1 MTDWKEQY
9 KEKLIAAEE
18 AVDMV
23 KPGDTVRL
31 PMAATPISLCAAL
44 ARRRGKVKDI
54 YVAQSNPFPAPGVGW
69 WHEPGWDESFH
80 LSTEYPDLLCRPGL
94 DRKTVELR
102 PIEYTLAKKLRD
114 EGIREDTWSPDFF
127 MVPMA
132 PPNKYG
138 YANFGHWVWYSPQY
152 ARAAKTVIAEINE
165 WYPWCFGD
173 TMLPVSEID
182 YFVETTEAPPPPT
195 MRQPMGAEFD
205 ETVKNSAQ
213 HAVELIKDGDT
224 IQMGVGEVS
233 MAIGSYLFDRQDLGV
248 HSELITRE
256 MLDLYEAG
264 VLTGKYN
271 NVDPGLLVGTCAATF
286 DPTYIEMV
294 SGNPIFSIRSVE
306 YTNDIRVISAHDNM
320 VSINSALSM
329 DLTGQVCSETMG
341 TRIYSASGGATS
353 FMMGSMLSRGGR
365 TCVVMQSTARKGTVS
380 RIVPLL
386 ESGSVVT
393 IPRSWVDFV
402 ATEYGIVNLQGKT
415 LRQRAE
421 AMMSIAHPDFKAELK
436 KEAQKLFWP

>member
-1 MTDWKEQY
+1 MTDWREQY
-9 KEKLIAAEE
+9 KEKVITVEE
-18 AVDMV
+18 AVEMV
-23 KPGDTVRL
+23 KPGDTVRF
-31 PMAATPISLCAAL
+31 PMAVTPISLGAAL

-54 YVAQSNPFPAPGVGW
+54 YVAQANPFPAPGVGW
-69 WHEPGWDESFH
+69 WQEPGWDESFH

-94 DRKTVELR
+94 DMKTVELR

-132 PPNKYG
+132 VPNKYG

-165 WYPWCFGD
+165 WYPWCDGD
-173 TMLPVSEID
+173 TLLPVPEID
-182 YFVETTEAPPPPT
+182 YFVETKEEPPKPAVREPLGE
-195 MRQPMGAEFD
+195 MFD
-205 ETVKNSAQ
+205 ETVKSIAQ
-213 HAVELIKDGDT
+213 HAVQVVKDGDT
-224 IQMGVGEVS
+224 IQMGVGAVS
-233 MAIGSYLFDRQDLGV
+233 MAIGSYLFDRHDLGV

-271 NVDPGLLVGTCAATF
+271 NVNPGKLVGTCIVAF
-286 DPTYIEMV
+286 DPNYIEMV
-294 SGNPIFSIRSVE
+294 NGNPIFSVRSVE

-320 VSINSALSM
+320 VSINSALSV

-341 TRIYSASGGATS
+341 TRIYSASGGEIS

-365 TCVVMQSTARKGTVS
+365 TVVVIQSTARKGAVS

-386 ESGSVVT
+386 GPGSVVT

-402 ATEYGIVNLQGKT
+402 ATEHGIVNLQGKT

-421 AMMSIAHPDFKAELK
+421 ALISIAHPDFRVELRE
-436 KEAQKLFWP
+436 EAQKLFWP